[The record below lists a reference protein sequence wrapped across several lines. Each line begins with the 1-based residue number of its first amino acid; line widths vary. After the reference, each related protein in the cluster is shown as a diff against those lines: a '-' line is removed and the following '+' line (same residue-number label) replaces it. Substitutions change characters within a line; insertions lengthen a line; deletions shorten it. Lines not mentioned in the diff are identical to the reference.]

1 MCCCCRNRELNERR
15 TESERARTERNSE
28 SERSERTSSQA
39 PNVVRVVVV
48 SDAVSAVV
56 VAVAVVGRRR

>member
-1 MCCCCRNRELNERR
+1 MCCCCRNRELNEQRP
-15 TESERARTERNSE
+15 ESERARTERNSE

-39 PNVVRVVVV
+39 PNVVRVVV
-48 SDAVSAVV
+48 SDAVSAIVV